1 MNFYAHTAI
10 LADGSRDLDERQ
22 WQPLKVHLH
31 NVAKLA
37 MEFAAP
43 MGLGAGAEMA
53 FFSTDL

>member
-1 MNFYAHTAI
+1 
-10 LADGSRDLDERQ
+10 LDERQ